1 MTQSSEFRR
10 YLVDINSALTHQQS
24 TDYLII
30 GAGIAGLRAA
40 IEAAQLGEVT
50 LATKGTVEDSNTW
63 HAQGGI
69 ASVLDKADSFDSHVA
84 DTLRTGGGL
93 SDEKIVD
100 IVVHQ
105 GPQLIRQLLNWGCAF
120 DMNNGLIAT
129 TLEGG
134 HSHPRIAH
142 AHGDETGRIIA
153 QTLIA
158 KAREQRNINVIENFF
173 TIDLLTT
180 DGEQPVVSGP
190 VLSGVEGVEPGRTTE
205 NNKCL
210 GVIGWHK
217 DKGLQIIW
225 ASNIIIATGG
235 GGQLYRETT
244 NPSCATADG
253 LAIAYRAGAV
263 LQDLEFVQFHP
274 TTLYVAGASR
284 ALITETLRGEGAV
297 LRDVKGRAFMK
308 DYNPAAELAP
318 RDIVSR
324 AILEQM
330 LKTKSTHVFL
340 DIRHFD
346 KEHFSK
352 RFPVISEICESFEID
367 ISKDLIPVRPSA
379 HYMVGGVKTD
389 DLAKTNIEN
398 LTACG
403 EVSSTGLHGANRLGS
418 NSLLEGLVFGR
429 IAGQTAIAPR
439 PSENRRPLIKYEI
452 PHSKLAYLDMPDLRY
467 SLRAVMWRNVGLTR
481 KAHDLKVAIDQIR
494 FWQRYVMDKAFDNP
508 QGWELQNMLTVCLL
522 IAQSAL
528 ARKESRGVHFRSDFP
543 DTDDQNFKKHSEI
556 KRT

>member
-1 MTQSSEFRR
+1 MTNLTEFRR
-10 YLVDINSALTHQQS
+10 YLVDINSALAQQQS
-24 TDYLII
+24 TDYLVI

-40 IEAAQLGEVT
+40 IEAAQNGNVI

-69 ASVLDKADSFDSHVA
+69 ASVLSKTDSFDSHVA

-100 IVVHQ
+100 IVVRQ

-120 DMNNGLIAT
+120 DMDDGNIAT

-142 AHGDETGRIIA
+142 AHGDETGKIIA

-158 KAREQRNINVIENFF
+158 KARQQRNINIIENFF

-180 DGEQPVVSGP
+180 SGEHS
-190 VLSGVEGVEPGRTTE
+190 RTTE
-205 NNKCL
+205 GNKCL

-217 DKGLQIIW
+217 DKGIHIIW
-225 ASNIIIATGG
+225 ASNIILATGG
-235 GGQLYRETT
+235 AGQLYRETT
-244 NPSCATADG
+244 NPLCATADG

-340 DIRHFD
+340 DIRHFN

-389 DLAKTNIEN
+389 DLARTNIEN
-398 LTACG
+398 LYAAG
-403 EVSSTGLHGANRLGS
+403 EVSSNGLHGANRLGS

-439 PSENRRPLIKYEI
+439 PADNKQPLIKFQI
-452 PHSKLAYLDMPDLRY
+452 PHSKLAYLDMADLRY
-467 SLRAVMWRNVGLTR
+467 SLRALMWRNVGLTR
-481 KAHDLKVAIDQIR
+481 KANDLKVAIEQIR
-494 FWQRYVMDKAFDNP
+494 FWQRYVMDKQFETI
-508 QGWELQNMLTVCLL
+508 QGWELQNMLTVCML
-522 IAQSAL
+522 ISQSAL
-528 ARKESRGVHFRSDFP
+528 ARKESRGVHYRRDYP
-543 DTDDQNFKKHSEI
+543 DTDDLNFKKHTEI
-556 KRT
+556 KREQ